1 MTPNEGDITL
11 IPFSVWFI
19 NMNSRYINTK
29 IVNVNVN
36 WFKYSSLFGLKTMHM
51 YLNSKA
57 ISTLHIAV
65 AACSHIGHF
74 TKIVCE

>member
-36 WFKYSSLFGLKTMHM
+36 WFKYSL
-51 YLNSKA
+51 
-57 ISTLHIAV
+57 ISVWFENNAYV
-65 AACSHIGHF
+65 S
-74 TKIVCE
+74 